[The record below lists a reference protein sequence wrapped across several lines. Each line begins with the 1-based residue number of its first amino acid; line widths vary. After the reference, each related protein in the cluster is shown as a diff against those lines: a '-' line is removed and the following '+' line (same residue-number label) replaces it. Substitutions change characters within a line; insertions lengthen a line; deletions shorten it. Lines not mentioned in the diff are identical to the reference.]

1 MPRIKSTPI
10 PLHVRMDAER
20 RLKWQATRAAFQ
32 TTPNLANRDHR
43 ALATIVAGAQ
53 QLAVD
58 LKAADTPE
66 GFQAIAERAK
76 GELWEVANR
85 CVFKD
90 PLGVLFLTDIANY
103 CTLASSILAKQVVED
118 ADQDPEWR
126 FWQYQAHECTRA
138 FQRAMF

>member
-1 MPRIKSTPI
+1 MPRVKSTPI

-53 QLAVD
+53 QLAAD

-66 GFQAIAERAK
+66 EFQAIAERAK

-90 PLGVLFLTDIANY
+90 PLAILFLTDIANY
-103 CTLASSILAKQVVED
+103 CHDASSILAKQVVED
-118 ADQDPEWR
+118 VEDDQGWHFWR
-126 FWQYQAHECTRA
+126 DQAHECIIA